1 MILKGKV
8 AVVTGASRG
17 IGRAIAEEYAK
28 NGASVAI
35 IATNSVTAGRTASA
49 IAAGTGADVR
59 AYACNIADADA
70 VKAAFQAILADFG
83 TVDILVNNAG
93 ITRDK
98 LMMMMK
104 PEDFDSVLAVN
115 LRGAFLCTKE
125 VYPILAK
132 KRSGRIINMASV
144 SGLMGNAG
152 QVNYS
157 ASKAGLI
164 AMTKT
169 VAKELA
175 ARNVTCNAIAP
186 GFVTTDMTASFQ
198 EDEKFRE
205 GIPMKR
211 FATPEEIAALAL
223 FLVSD
228 AAGYITGEVIRIDGG
243 MAM

>member
-1 MILKGKV
+1 MILTGKI
-8 AVVTGASRG
+8 AVVTGGSRG
-17 IGRAIAEEYAK
+17 IGRAIAEMYAK

-35 IATNSVTAGRTASA
+35 IAANAETAAAAAAEIASES
-49 IAAGTGADVR
+49 GADVR
-59 AYACNIADADA
+59 AYACNAADADA
-70 VKAAFQAILADFG
+70 VKAAFRQIIADFG

-93 ITRDK
+93 ITRDR

-104 PEDFDSVLAVN
+104 PEDFDAVIAVN
-115 LRGAFLCTKE
+115 LRGAFLCAKE
-125 VYPILAK
+125 VYPIFAK
-132 KRSGRIINMASV
+132 KHAGRIINMASV
-144 SGLMGNAG
+144 SGIMGNAG

-169 VAKELA
+169 IARDLA

-186 GFVTTDMTASFQ
+186 GFVETDMTAAFR
-198 EDEKFRE
+198 EDAKYLE

-211 FATPEEIAALAL
+211 FAKPEEIAALAL
-223 FLVSD
+223 FLASD

>member
-1 MILKGKV
+1 MILKDKV

-17 IGRAIAEEYAK
+17 IGRAIAEMYAQ

-35 IATNSVTAGRTASA
+35 LDVNGETAAQTASE
-49 IAAGTGADVR
+49 IAAQTTTPVR

-70 VKAAFQAILADFG
+70 VKATFKAILADFG
-83 TVDILVNNAG
+83 TIDILVNNAG

-104 PEDFDSVLAVN
+104 PEDFDSVIAVN
-115 LRGAFLCTKE
+115 LRGAFLCAKE
-125 VYPILAK
+125 VYPIFAK
-132 KRSGRIINMASV
+132 KHSGRIINMASV

-169 VAKELA
+169 IAKELA

-186 GFVTTDMTASFQ
+186 GFVATDMTTAFQ
-198 EDEKFRE
+198 EDEKFLD

-211 FATPEEIAALAL
+211 FAKPGEIAALAL
-223 FLVSD
+223 FLASD

>member
-1 MILKGKV
+1 MILKDKV

-17 IGRAIAEEYAK
+17 IGRAIAEMYAQ

-35 IATNSVTAGRTASA
+35 LDVNGEAAAQTASE
-49 IAAGTGADVR
+49 IAAQTTMPIR

-70 VKAAFQAILADFG
+70 VKATFKAILADFG

-104 PEDFDSVLAVN
+104 PEDFDSVIAVN
-115 LRGAFLCTKE
+115 LRGAFLCAKE
-125 VYPILAK
+125 VYPIFAK
-132 KRSGRIINMASV
+132 KHSGRIINMASV

-169 VAKELA
+169 IAKELA

-186 GFVTTDMTASFQ
+186 GFVATDMTTAFQ
-198 EDEKFRE
+198 EDEKFLD

-211 FATPEEIAALAL
+211 FAKPEEIAALAL
-223 FLVSD
+223 FLASD